1 MNRCGYISIIG
12 KTNVG
17 KSTLLNSIFDKK
29 VSITSKTSQTTRSN
43 IYAIKN
49 INNSQAIF
57 IDTPG
62 IHSKTNKALNKILRR
77 KPKEV
82 LNDVDLIL
90 FIISGSKFDEL
101 DEETFRLVKD
111 SAPKKVLL
119 INKIDLLK
127 NKTELFEF
135 VNSFKEKEIFDSII
149 PISALKKDGID
160 IVKREIETLLPEND
174 FFYSSEDFNFQ
185 SFEFEI
191 SEIIRE
197 KVIRY
202 LGDELPYET
211 AVKIEQ
217 FEDTKEMLNVSALII
232 VSRSSQKKIV
242 VGSNCEKINQI
253 GTAAQK
259 EIEAIMRK
267 LARLDLWCKVKK
279 NWLNDPV
286 TLESLG
292 IKN

>member
-62 IHSKTNKALNKILRR
+62 IHSKTNKALNKILRK

-101 DEETFRLVKD
+101 DEETFKLVKD

-160 IVKREIETLLPEND
+160 IFDI
-174 FFYSSEDFNFQ
+174 
-185 SFEFEI
+185 
-191 SEIIRE
+191 
-197 KVIRY
+197 
-202 LGDELPYET
+202 
-211 AVKIEQ
+211 A
-217 FEDTKEMLNVSALII
+217 
-232 VSRSSQKKIV
+232 
-242 VGSNCEKINQI
+242 
-253 GTAAQK
+253 
-259 EIEAIMRK
+259 
-267 LARLDLWCKVKK
+267 
-279 NWLNDPV
+279 
-286 TLESLG
+286 
-292 IKN
+292 IKNASPVLEVKTRRIGGANYQVPIEVPKNRQFFLASKWIIASAKGRSGKSMSERLATEFISAANNEGGAIKKKEDVHRMAEANRAVAHFR

>member
-62 IHSKTNKALNKILRR
+62 IHSKTNKALNKILRK

-101 DEETFRLVKD
+101 DEETFKLVKD

-217 FEDTKEMLNVSALII
+217 YEDTKEILNVSALII

-242 VGSNCEKINQI
+242 VGSNGEKIKQI
-253 GTAAQK
+253 GTAARK
-259 EIEAIMRK
+259 EIEAIMKKR
-267 LARLDLWCKVKK
+267 ARLDLWCKVKK